1 MNDLVKME
9 TLPPSLLKLQ
19 VNGNPENVAD
29 EIVLIM
35 LEFQNFYNV
44 KSKLD
49 EYQLYDIAYMI
60 MEEYRHLNLL
70 DIGIL
75 FKYAKLG
82 KYGKV
87 YDRIDGGMVLDW
99 VSQYE
104 KARCEIIISNR
115 ESEHS
120 QTKVEGTRTSE
131 SLPFSKFLKR

>member
-1 MNDLVKME
+1 MQDIVNSE
-9 TLPPSLLKLQ
+9 TLPPSMIKLQ
-19 VNGNPENVAD
+19 QTNSPERIAD

-44 KSKLD
+44 KTKLD
-49 EYQLYDIAYMI
+49 EYQLYDIAFMI

-87 YDRIDGGMVLDW
+87 YDRIDGGMVLEW
-99 VSQYE
+99 VKQYE
-104 KARCEIIISNR
+104 MDRTNMIITKR
-115 ESEHS
+115 ENEHA
-120 QTKVEGTRTSE
+120 QTKFEGTRSNET
-131 SLPFSKFLKR
+131 LPFNKFIK